1 MLMCRPLCVGVAA
14 LAGCERRICAYL
26 RLFALI
32 CAYLCLFVLICAYL
46 CEYETFGGSMEGG
59 RSEYVICSIFDRY
72 LFVT

>member
-32 CAYLCLFVLICAYL
+32 CAYLCLFVLICANMRRLEGVWREVGPNMLFAVYL
-46 CEYETFGGSMEGG
+46 TD
-59 RSEYVICSIFDRY
+59 ICLLLDK
-72 LFVT
+72 